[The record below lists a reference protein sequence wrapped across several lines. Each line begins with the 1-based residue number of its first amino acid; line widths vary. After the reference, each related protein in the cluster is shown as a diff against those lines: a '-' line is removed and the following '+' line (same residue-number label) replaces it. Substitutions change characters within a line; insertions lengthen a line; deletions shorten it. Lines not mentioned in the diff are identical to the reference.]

1 MKENQKPK
9 SFEVEYSETLQA
21 MVLCIL
27 DTDTM
32 YPCYLKDPKAGLYK
46 VIKTAKGKLHMVR

>member
-9 SFEVEYSETLQA
+9 SFEVEYNETLQA
-21 MVLCIL
+21 IVLCIL

-32 YPCYLKDPKAGLYK
+32 CPFYLKDPEAGIYK
-46 VIKTAKGKLHMVR
+46 IIKTSKGKLHMVK